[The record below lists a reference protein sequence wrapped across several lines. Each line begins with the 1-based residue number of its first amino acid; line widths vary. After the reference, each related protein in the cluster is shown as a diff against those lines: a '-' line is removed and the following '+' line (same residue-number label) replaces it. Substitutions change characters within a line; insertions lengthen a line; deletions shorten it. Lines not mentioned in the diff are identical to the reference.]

1 MMARHFGE
9 IAIGRNLDQAVAKLA
24 GRGVKATYRTYT
36 DGKRTWVAEAG
47 CKRSP
52 FTGKPALSDV
62 KHEGP
67 TGFGRALASVSGDP
81 DSPLNL
87 LSNQCPGCNMVAVS
101 QASSLLAHC
110 VACGAALPQ
119 EAEDDAGI
127 FITEAAMPKD
137 YSALLDAT
145 PAEAANKGG
154 GLPPVDTIKNTG
166 LQALPE
172 LDELDLVAQASEE
185 EDLFADLATLSPGAI
200 VEDFGDGDGDEGCGD
215 DGCGDDDGD
224 EGYGDGDE
232 SLACGDGF
240 GSTGLDALPELSD
253 DSVDAS
259 YAASLEAL
267 ANPENYENLDVLDGM
282 ACASAGVPSDLRLVF
297 APGSGR
303 GDSTWFAMASGQP
316 IAVASEGNQHEGIR
330 RIFGTGNYQQLVL
343 EAVASVGLVNGLRS
357 CGFSGI
363 TVSVPV
369 KQAINSAVASA
380 TAAASA
386 EAAKARTEYNELFSQ
401 SVSMAA
407 VAMNKNFYADRPNPL
422 RASIIDSCVRNG
434 MSQAVAASV
443 ADASLAVA
451 GTDYAGE
458 LLDLAEQFMN
468 DSPEVRAAMASAI
481 GKANY
486 IEVPVKEV
494 PAVAKRTSAIASAHA
509 VVSPAMLP
517 TMSQPAPVQHR
528 AVAAPSSFNALLD
541 SLMPLGN
548 Q

>member
-1 MMARHFGE
+1 
-9 IAIGRNLDQAVAKLA
+9 
-24 GRGVKATYRTYT
+24 
-36 DGKRTWVAEAG
+36 
-47 CKRSP
+47 
-52 FTGKPALSDV
+52 
-62 KHEGP
+62 
-67 TGFGRALASVSGDP
+67 
-81 DSPLNL
+81 
-87 LSNQCPGCNMVAVS
+87 MVAVS

-185 EDLFADLATLSPGAI
+185 DDLFADLATLSPGAI
-200 VEDFGDGDGDEGCGD
+200 VKDFGDGDEGCGD

-434 MSQAVAASV
+434 MSQAVAASI